1 MSSNAIEIVGETAT
15 SASHFYPLAVANI
28 RRETRDA
35 VAVTFDVP
43 EHLKDRFRF
52 IQGQFLTMKAVIDGE
67 EVRRSY
73 SICSAVQDATLRIGI
88 KRAPGGLFSNWVL
101 DYLRPGDVLEVAP
114 PEGRFHVPL
123 SPGNRKQYVA
133 FAAGSGVTPVLS
145 ILKTALRAEPDSSFT
160 LFYANRA
167 SSSIMFREELA
178 ELKDRFL
185 GRFNLV
191 HVMTREHQDAEMLNG
206 RIDASKA
213 EQLLRTFCNVDA
225 VDTVFLCGP
234 HAMVDAIKPRL
245 REMGL
250 PESRIKIE
258 LFITQTTAGDFRRAA
273 SFESPRECHVTL
285 LLDGARHSFSM
296 NRSQSVLDAALEHDI
311 DVRHSC
317 KSGVCATCRAKLLA
331 GQVEMDANYALED
344 YEIARGFI
352 LTCQSFPVTDE
363 ITVDYDQDN

>member
-15 SASHFYPLAVANI
+15 SASHFYPLAVRSI

-35 VAVTFDVP
+35 VEVTFDVP
-43 EHLKDRFRF
+43 ETLKDRFRF
-52 IQGQFLTMKAVIDGE
+52 VQGQFVTLKAVIDGE

-73 SICSAVQDATLRIGI
+73 SICSAVQDGTLQVGI
-88 KRAPGGLFSNWVL
+88 KRARGGLFSNWVVNH
-101 DYLRPGDVLEVAP
+101 LRPGEVLDVAP
-114 PEGRFHVPL
+114 PEGRFHLPL
-123 SPGNRKQYVA
+123 SPENKKQYVA
-133 FAAGSGVTPVLS
+133 FAAGSGITPVLS
-145 ILKTALRAEPDSSFT
+145 VLKTTLLAEPKSSFT

-206 RIDASKA
+206 RIDADKA
-213 EQLLRTFCNVDA
+213 EQLMRTFCDLDQIDA
-225 VDTVFLCGP
+225 VFLCGP
-234 HAMVDAIKPRL
+234 QQMVDAIKARL
-245 REMGL
+245 KATGL
-250 PESRIKIE
+250 AENRIKVE
-258 LFITQTTAGDFRRAA
+258 LFATQTSERDPRRA
-273 SFESPRECHVTL
+273 SSSQTDRECHVTL

-296 NRSQSVLDAALEHDI
+296 NRNQTVLDAALEHDI

-317 KSGVCATCRAKLLA
+317 RSGVCATCRAKLVA
-331 GQVEMDANYALED
+331 GQVDMDANYALED

-363 ITVDYDQDN
+363 ISVDYDQDN

>member
-1 MSSNAIEIVGETAT
+1 MSSNAIEIVGETTT
-15 SASHFYPLAVANI
+15 SATHFYPLAVASI

-35 VAVTFDVP
+35 VAVTFNVP
-43 EHLKDRFRF
+43 DRLKDRFRF
-52 IQGQFLTMKAVIDGE
+52 VQGQFVTLKAVINGE

-73 SICSAVQDATLRIGI
+73 SICSAVQDATLRVGI

-114 PEGRFHVPL
+114 PEGRFHLPL
-123 SPGNRKQYVA
+123 SPENKKSYVA
-133 FAAGSGVTPVLS
+133 FAAGSGITPVLS
-145 ILKTALRAEPDSSFT
+145 ILKTTLLAEPNSSFT

-191 HVMTREHQDAEMLNG
+191 HVMTREHQDAQMLNG
-206 RIDASKA
+206 RIDPEKA
-213 EQLLRTFCNVDA
+213 EQLMRTFCNVDA
-225 VDTVFLCGP
+225 IDAVFLCGP
-234 HAMVDAIKPRL
+234 HAMVEAIKPRL
-245 REMGL
+245 TEMGIA
-250 PESRIKIE
+250 ESRIRIE
-258 LFITQTTAGDFRRAA
+258 LFVTQTNGRNFRRAA
-273 SFESPRECHVTL
+273 SFESSRECHVTL
-285 LLDGARHSFSM
+285 LLDGARHSFAM
-296 NRSQSVLDAALEHDI
+296 NRDESVLDAALEHDI

-317 KSGVCATCRAKLLA
+317 KSGVCATCRAKLVA